1 MSDTNLKKASTA
13 LSLADFLPY
22 QLSITSNAVSNRIA
36 QVYRSEF
43 GLNVPEWRTMAVLGD
58 SGPLTQRN
66 VTELTLM
73 DKVAVNRACK
83 MLEERGLASRK
94 PNAEDGRSHLLA
106 LTQAGWKVHDR
117 IVPMA
122 RKMEHRLLE
131 PLDEDERQTFVS
143 LLQRLLNQS
152 NELGPPTADNG

>member
-1 MSDTNLKKASTA
+1 MSDTDSKKASTA

-43 GLNVPEWRTMAVLGD
+43 GLNVPEWRAMAVLGD

-122 RKMEHRLLE
+122 RMMERRLLE
-131 PLDEDERQTFVS
+131 PLSDDERRTFAS
-143 LLQRLLNQS
+143 LLLRLRNQS
-152 NELGPPTADNG
+152 NELGPPTAEDG